1 MTDTQDLK
9 RGSYPKGQARRQ
21 EILDAALLVFG
32 KSGFHSGSLREI
44 AKRVQ
49 LTPAGVLHHFASKE
63 DLFTEVLRQ
72 RDERVRAAVGDVS
85 EITLLEQMRKVVA
98 YNQTTRG
105 LTSLYTVIS
114 AEATDYEYPVH
125 AYFVE
130 RYAATAAD
138 TERVLSEAQRD
149 GLVRTDLDVRHAS
162 RLITA
167 VMDGLQQQW
176 LLDGSVDMPAAFDE
190 FLRGYLLPPS

>member
-1 MTDTQDLK
+1 MTDTQDRK

-32 KSGFHSGSLREI
+32 KSGFRSGSLREI
-44 AKRVQ
+44 AKRVE

-72 RDERVRAAVGDVS
+72 RDEQVRAAAGDVS
-85 EITLLEQMRKVVA
+85 ENTLLEQMRKVVA

-114 AEATDYEYPVH
+114 AEATDDGYPVH
-125 AYFVE
+125 EYFVE

-176 LLDGSVDMPAAFDE
+176 LLDEKVDMPAAFDE
-190 FLRGYLLPPS
+190 FLRGYLLPLS

>member
-1 MTDTQDLK
+1 MTDTQNRT

-85 EITLLEQMRKVVA
+85 EITLFEQMRKVVA

-125 AYFVE
+125 DYFVA